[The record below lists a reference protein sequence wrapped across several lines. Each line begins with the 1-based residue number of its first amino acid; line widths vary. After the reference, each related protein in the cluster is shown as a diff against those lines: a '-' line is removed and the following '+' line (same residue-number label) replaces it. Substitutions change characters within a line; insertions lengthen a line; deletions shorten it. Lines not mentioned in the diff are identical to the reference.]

1 MTNYFCNHC
10 GKTFFTC
17 GNFETHQI
25 RIHTLYEA
33 FDCPTCTFSYKQ
45 SGFLKSHIERHIYFN
60 PFPCPVCRNIFTS
73 CADFWRHS
81 QDTHK
86 REKLH
91 LQPLKQIFETHII
104 RITRRFTRW
113 WTHKMPLLTSLLVL
127 SSFLSLVS

>member
-1 MTNYFCNHC
+1 MFSVKFNVGKHKKTHTQVTNYFCNHC

-33 FDCPTCTFSYKQ
+33 FDCPTCTFSYTQ

-73 CADFWRHS
+73 CADFWRHL

-86 REKLH
+86 REKSH
-91 LQPLKQIFETHII
+91 LQPMKQNFVTHII
-104 RITRRFTRW
+104 KITRRFTR
-113 WTHKMPLLTSLLVL
+113 
-127 SSFLSLVS
+127 